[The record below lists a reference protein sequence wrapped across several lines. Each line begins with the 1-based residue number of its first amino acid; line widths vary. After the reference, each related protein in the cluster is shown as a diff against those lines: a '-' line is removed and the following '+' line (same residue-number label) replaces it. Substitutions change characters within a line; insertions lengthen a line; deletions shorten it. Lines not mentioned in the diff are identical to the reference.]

1 MQIPYFLAI
10 VILALPAAALAQQPN
25 EANAAARK
33 IGCVAKNVYRLPD
46 DAGNRRYVVTCSMDK
61 PAAQASVA
69 CPANGGSCRAQPV
82 RR

>member
-1 MQIPYFLAI
+1 MKIHCVVAVVLLAF
-10 VILALPAAALAQQPN
+10 PAAGQAQQPN

-46 DAGNRRYVVTCSMDK
+46 DAGNRRYVVTCSLDK